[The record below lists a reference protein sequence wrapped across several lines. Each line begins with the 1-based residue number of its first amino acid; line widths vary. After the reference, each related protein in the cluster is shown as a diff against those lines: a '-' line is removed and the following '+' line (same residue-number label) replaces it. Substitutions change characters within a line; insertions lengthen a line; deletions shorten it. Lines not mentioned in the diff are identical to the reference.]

1 VGVDEEREDRLAQVT
16 SHASLIRAQLPVMLK
31 RLTKIADPRN
41 PKKTKHK
48 MASLF
53 IYGILMFVFQFS
65 SRRQVNRE
73 MTRPQFKDSLA
84 EIFPELEEIPHA
96 DTLYRLLRDLEDI
109 NELEEVYLEM
119 FNRLIRKKKFQR
131 YLIDDCYPLS
141 IDGSQKLVADHLWEN
156 ELLQRRV
163 GQALSPE
170 RLAEG
175 EIQKHQYYV
184 YVLEASMCFA
194 NGMVIPFFTEFL
206 EYDANHENENKQD
219 CELRA
224 FHRLADRIK
233 KRFPRLRIMLLL
245 DGLYANRP
253 VMKKCRQYHWQY
265 MIVLKS
271 GSLSTVWDE
280 IHGLRPLHPKN
291 RHQRTWGD
299 RHQDFW
305 WVNDIRYET
314 SPNGKTFLTLY
325 VVGCDETW
333 ETVNEQGE
341 IEIKAK
347 SHVWLS
353 SHPLKASNLHE
364 RCNLGARHR
373 WGIEAN
379 FLVEKHQGYSYE
391 HYFATDWNAMK
402 GYHFLMKIGHCLN
415 VLARFCEQM
424 SVAFATMGVRPL
436 LRFIRETYAAPWLIP
451 EQVRERL
458 GRKFQLRLE

>member
-1 VGVDEEREDRLAQVT
+1 
-16 SHASLIRAQLPVMLK
+16 MLK
-31 RLTKIADPRN
+31 RLAKIPDPRN

-65 SRRQVNRE
+65 SRREVNRE
-73 MTRPQFKDSLA
+73 MSRPQFKASLKK
-84 EIFPELEEIPHA
+84 IFPELEKIPHA
-96 DTLYRLLRDLEDI
+96 DTLYRLLAGVEDI
-109 NELEEVYLEM
+109 NKLEEVYQEM
-119 FNRLIRKKKFQR
+119 VKRLIRKKKFRR
-131 YLIDDCYPLS
+131 YLIDGCYPVCF
-141 IDGSQKLVADHLWEN
+141 DGSQKLTSDHLWDGQ
-156 ELLQRRV
+156 LLQRRV
-163 GQALSPE
+163 GKTLTPE
-170 RLAEG
+170 ELAEG
-175 EIQKHQYYV
+175 QTQELQYYV

-206 EYDANHENENKQD
+206 EYDANNVNENKQD

-233 KRFPRLRIMLLL
+233 KLFPRLPIMILL
-245 DGLYANRP
+245 DGLYANGP
-253 VMKKCRQYHWQY
+253 VMKKCHQYHWQY
-265 MIVLKS
+265 MIVLKN
-271 GSLSTVWDE
+271 GSLTTVWEE
-280 IHGLRPLHPKN
+280 IHGLKPLHPEN
-291 RHQRTWGD
+291 RHQRTWGN

-305 WVNDIRYET
+305 WVNNIRYET
-314 SPNGKTFLTLY
+314 SPNGKTFLTLH

-333 ETVNEQGE
+333 EAVNELGE
-341 IEIKAK
+341 IETKTGNG
-347 SHVWLS
+347 HVWLS
-353 SHPLKASNLHE
+353 SRPLKASNLHE

-391 HYFATDWNAMK
+391 HCFATDWNAMK

-415 VLARFCEQM
+415 VLARFSEQM
-424 SVAFATMGVRPL
+424 SEAFATMGVRPL

-458 GRKFQLRLE
+458 ARKFQLRLE

>member
-1 VGVDEEREDRLAQVT
+1 
-16 SHASLIRAQLPVMLK
+16 MLK

-53 IYGILMFVFQFS
+53 IYGILMYVFQFS
-65 SRRQVNRE
+65 SRREVNRE
-73 MTRPQFKDSLA
+73 MTRPQFKDSLT
-84 EIFPELEEIPHA
+84 ELFPELEEIPHA

-109 NELEEVYLEM
+109 NQLEEVYLEM
-119 FNRLIRKKKFQR
+119 LNRLIRKKKFRR
-131 YLIDDCYPLS
+131 YLIDDCYPVS
-141 IDGSQKLVADHLWEN
+141 FDGSQKLVADQLWE
-156 ELLQRRV
+156 EQLLQRRV
-163 GQALSPE
+163 GPVLSPE
-170 RLAEG
+170 ELVEG

-184 YVLEASMCFA
+184 YVLEAAMCFA

-206 EYDANHENENKQD
+206 EYDANHENEQKQD

-233 KRFPRLRIMLLL
+233 KRFPRLPIMLLL
-245 DGLYANRP
+245 DGLYANGP
-253 VMKKCRQYHWQY
+253 VMKKCGQYHWQY
-265 MIVLKS
+265 MIVLKN
-271 GSLSTVWDE
+271 GSLPTVWDE
-280 IHGLRPLHPKN
+280 IHGLKPLHPEN
-291 RHQRTWGD
+291 RHQRTWGN
-299 RHQDFW
+299 RSQDFW
-305 WVNDIRYET
+305 WINDIHYEI
-314 SPNGKTFLTLY
+314 SSNGKTFLTLH

-333 ETVNEQGE
+333 EVVNEQGE
-341 IEIKAK
+341 IETKTGNG
-347 SHVWLS
+347 HVWLS
-353 SHPLKASNLHE
+353 SRPLKASNLHE

-373 WGIEAN
+373 WEIETN

-415 VLARFCEQM
+415 VLARFSEQM
-424 SVAFATMGVRPL
+424 SEAFATMGVRPL

-451 EQVRERL
+451 EQVRQRL